1 MAVGFE
7 QDGQSGTIKYNNVNI
22 MDAAEKVA
30 NKDVA
35 NGYVGIN
42 ANNFINHQRI
52 PSFTGCLAQDFDP
65 VSQLYVK
72 NNFITTLKTYTAG
85 GGSHIMIT
93 GFQLPARGQGTLR
106 PRIQIKFNDNSTIFV
121 ENLTDATLSE
131 NFQGVANKLMG
142 DASTGQG
149 ASNDGKRVVEVAFQ
163 VQNTDVNNDVTQDL
177 GVFRLRAY
185 VVPAGGGTIIITP

>member
-22 MDAAEKVA
+22 LDVAEKVA
-30 NKDVA
+30 NKDIA
-35 NGYVGIN
+35 NGYVGTD
-42 ANNFINHQRI
+42 AGNFLNRQRI

-65 VSQLYVK
+65 VSTLYVK
-72 NNFITTLKTYTAG
+72 NMTATIKTYTAG

-93 GFQLPARGQGTLR
+93 GFQLPARGQATLR
-106 PRIQIKFNDNSTIFV
+106 PRIQIKFSDNSTIFV

-142 DASTGQG
+142 DASTGQA

-185 VVPAGGGTIIITP
+185 VVPAGGGTITITP